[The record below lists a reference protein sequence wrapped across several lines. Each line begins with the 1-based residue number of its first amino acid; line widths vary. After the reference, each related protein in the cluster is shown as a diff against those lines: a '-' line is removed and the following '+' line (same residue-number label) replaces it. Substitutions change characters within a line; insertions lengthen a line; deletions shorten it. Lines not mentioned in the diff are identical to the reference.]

1 MATKNIKAGNAFVEI
16 GIRNRIAAG
25 AKGVQNDLTRLS
37 NSLKS
42 HGQSIIKLGGAIS
55 TAMAAPLALAL
66 RAGSEMQETM
76 GKFSTVFGDAA
87 SEIQK
92 WGSSTATAMGVSEQ
106 SMMAMLA
113 SMQDLLVPM
122 GVAPIVAQDMSK
134 ELSALAIDL
143 ASFNNMN
150 PAKAFE
156 DLMAAMTG
164 SGEVMKKYGVI
175 LSQTAVNQKLLND
188 GLDPKKASEAQKAQ
202 ARLTIIMKGTTAA
215 QGDAIRT
222 SGSFAN
228 QLKSLKALL
237 SDVAVALGQ
246 PLLDPM
252 AKFLGKLKIGI
263 GSIKEYVKQNFDM
276 VRVLGLS
283 TVAVAGLGVAFVGLG
298 GVITAGGIAFGVMAK
313 GVALLLNP
321 IALVLAGVAALGL
334 GIAKYTELGGTAIAA
349 LQERFSPLVATIKQ
363 SIQMIVKALA
373 AGDIETAWKALTAIL
388 ELAWLDLTDEM
399 KSAWVGF
406 WDFALDTTSNI
417 SAEIATLVRGLAD
430 LFDRLLQ
437 GYERN
442 YNTMYQSALKFFSDP
457 EVRVIGKPVALTAED
472 PGAKFATKNLGLTG
486 AVQSMRDFGREMYEE
501 VRRRKQRRDQQ
512 RDFDKEMRDGRRVQ
526 LLEELD
532 NLNRKQYAENA
543 ANEEATQ
550 TANDKNE
557 EENKTIDM
565 MKLYRKAISDTN
577 KQFGNFLSKTT
588 SANGM
593 DDALGGMGSVAGQT
607 GTFSAFGASIIGRAP
622 EMQKVTDPALL
633 KEQKILNRLIRRVEK
648 NTRRAK
654 AQGPAVFVG
663 DIA

>member
-25 AKGVQNDLTRLS
+25 AKGVQNDLMRLS
-37 NSLKS
+37 NSLRS
-42 HGQSIIKLGGAIS
+42 HGQSIMKLGGAIS

-76 GKFSTVFGDAA
+76 GKFSTVFGEAA
-87 SEIQK
+87 SDIQK
-92 WGSSTATAMGVSEQ
+92 WGASTATAMGVSEQ
-106 SMMAMLA
+106 SMMSMLA

-122 GVAPIVAQDMSK
+122 GVAPDVAKEMSK

-150 PAKAFE
+150 PDKAFE

-188 GLDPKKASEAQKAQ
+188 GLDPKAATEAQKAQ
-202 ARLTIIMKGTTAA
+202 ARLTIIMQGTTAA

-228 QLKSLKALL
+228 QLKGLKALL
-237 SDVAVALGQ
+237 FDVAVALGQ

-252 AKFLGKLKIGI
+252 AELLAKLKIGVN
-263 GSIKEYVKQNFDM
+263 SVKEFVKQNSEM

-283 TVAVAGLGVAFVGLG
+283 MVAVAGLGVALVGLG

-313 GVALLLNP
+313 GIGLLLNP
-321 IALVLAGVAALGL
+321 IAFVLAGVSALGF
-334 GIAKYTELGGTAIAA
+334 GILKYTEIGGMAIAA
-349 LQERFSPLVATIKQ
+349 LQERFGPLVATIQQ
-363 SIQMIVKALA
+363 SIKTIIKALS
-373 AGDIETAWKALTAIL
+373 AGDIETAWKALTSML

-406 WDFALDTTSNI
+406 WDFALDTTSNVA
-417 SAEIATLVRGLAD
+417 SDIAYLIRGLAD

-457 EVRVIGKPVALTAED
+457 DVRVIGDPVALKETD
-472 PGAKFATKNLGLTG
+472 PGARFATKNLGLTD
-486 AVQSMRDFGREMYEE
+486 AVQDMRAFGREMYEE
-501 VRRRKQRRDQQ
+501 VRRRRQQRNQQ
-512 RDFDKEMRDGRRVQ
+512 RDFEQEMRDGRRVQ

-532 NLNRKQYAENA
+532 NINKKEYAENA
-543 ANEEATQ
+543 ATQSSTETAEE
-550 TANDKNE
+550 KNE
-557 EENKTIDM
+557 EEKKAIDIT
-565 MKLYRKAISDTN
+565 KEYRKAIRDTN
-577 KQFGNFLSKTT
+577 KRFTDFLSMTPT
-588 SANGM
+588 SAG
-593 DDALGGMGSVAGQT
+593 DETGVGGMGGVVGQT

-622 EMQKVTDPALL
+622 AMQKVTDPALL
-633 KEQKILNRLIRRVEK
+633 KEQRILNRLIQKVER